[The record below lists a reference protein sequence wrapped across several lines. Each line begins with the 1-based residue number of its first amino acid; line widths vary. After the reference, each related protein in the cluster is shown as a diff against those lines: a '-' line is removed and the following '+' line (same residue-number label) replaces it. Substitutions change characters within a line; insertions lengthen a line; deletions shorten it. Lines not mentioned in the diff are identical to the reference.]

1 MASQGEVPR
10 RLGGNPSSEV
20 TVQSQNKAK
29 HTASQ
34 EDFPGKLLG
43 NPNSEALAYNQDKA
57 SEAEGTA
64 EMLREYSLPTPSK
77 VGFFDRSKAVIICG
91 LAESNSIIP
100 SERIHNDLHQF
111 TETGRTVFKISLEI
125 REQKAYRMGS
135 TYCNNV
141 GEQRP
146 CPLKAILENKHRN

>member
-34 EDFPGKLLG
+34 EGFSGKLLG

-64 EMLREYSLPTPSK
+64 PMLREYSLPTPSK
-77 VGFFDRSKAVIICG
+77 VGFFDKSKAVIIRTP
-91 LAESNSIIP
+91 LYPLNE
-100 SERIHNDLHQF
+100 F
-111 TETGRTVFKISLEI
+111 TMTFTSS
-125 REQKAYRMGS
+125 QKLGAPFSKSRWRFG
-135 TYCNNV
+135 CKKLIEWDRNI
-141 GEQRP
+141 
-146 CPLKAILENKHRN
+146 AIT